1 VRTLSLWRPWPY
13 TFVHGDKRIEN
24 RGYEITYRGDVCFH
38 AARRFD
44 KDAAPF
50 IHRALQSGDLP
61 VPSFVD
67 SMHPKGVLSFVA
79 RIVDCV
85 HFQQEPGCANQR
97 RHHHWS
103 DLRANYDPEWID
115 RQQTWAFGPWCTVVD
130 DIRPFAQLI
139 AWKGSQGWFDVP
151 NSVIARGLS
160 GTAAERDEGA

>member
-1 VRTLSLWRPWPY
+1 
-13 TFVHGDKRIEN
+13 
-24 RGYEITYRGDVCFH
+24 
-38 AARRFD
+38 
-44 KDAAPF
+44 
-50 IHRALQSGDLP
+50 
-61 VPSFVD
+61 
-67 SMHPKGVLSFVA
+67 MHPKGVLSFVA